1 LLQNMQR
8 MKAFIHQQVNWP
20 NFTWKNDEI
29 VNLLSEARNLQ
40 GRLIGKMESLGF
52 DLRNEALLDTLT
64 LDVLKSS
71 EIEGEYLNPD
81 QVRSSIARRLG
92 MEIAGSV
99 ESDRNVDGV
108 VEMMLD
114 ATQNCFKPLTAERLF
129 DWHAALFPTGRSG
142 MYKITV
148 ADWRKD
154 TTGPMQVVSGALGKE
169 KVHFQ
174 APDSILV
181 EKEMNQFLDWFNNN
195 SKIDLVIKA
204 AIAHLW
210 FVTIHPFED
219 GNGRITRALTDML
232 LAQSDKS
239 NQRFY
244 SMSAQIRIERKE
256 YYEILEKTQKGNL
269 DITEWIQWFLN
280 CLINAL
286 KSTDSL
292 LIRVLFKADF
302 WTKHAGVLINER
314 QKKLLNKLLDGFDG
328 KLTSSK
334 WAKIAKCS
342 KDTAI
347 RDINDLID
355 KNILQKE
362 AAGGRSTN
370 YELKIP
376 VPLFPVPL
384 FLCSSVLL
392 FFILPLYPVLPLGQL
407 KIGIPETKQPL
418 QSFRK
423 DQVAFPGFKVVAYLN
438 RPFWV
443 GHGAAKLLQVS
454 GMG

>member
-1 LLQNMQR
+1 
-8 MKAFIHQQVNWP
+8 MKAFIHQKDNWP
-20 NFTWKNDEI
+20 EFTWNSNDFLD
-29 VNLLSEARNLQ
+29 LLSEARNLQ
-40 GRLIGKMESLGF
+40 GRLIGKMETLGF

-71 EIEGEYLNPD
+71 EIEGEFLNPG

-92 MEIAGSV
+92 MEIAGAVDSDRSV
-99 ESDRNVDGV
+99 EGV

-114 ATQNCFKPLTAERLF
+114 ATQRCFDPLTADRLF
-129 DWHAALFPTGRSG
+129 GWHSALFPTGRSG

-154 TTGPMQVVSGALGKE
+154 TSGPMQVVSGAMGKE

-174 APDSILV
+174 APDSDLV
-181 EKEMNQFLDWFNNN
+181 EKEMTRFLNWFNN

-219 GNGRITRALTDML
+219 GNGRITRAMTDML
-232 LAQSDKS
+232 LAKADKS

-244 SMSAQIRIERKE
+244 SMSAQIRLERKQ
-256 YYEILEKTQKGNL
+256 YYEILENTQKGNL
-269 DITEWIQWFLN
+269 DITDWIVWFLN

-286 KSTDSL
+286 KSTDSIL
-292 LIRVLFKADF
+292 TKVLFKADF
-302 WTKHAGVLINER
+302 WQKQINTAINDR
-314 QKKLLNKLLDGFDG
+314 QRKLLNRLLDGFDG

-342 KDTAI
+342 KDSAV

-355 KNILQKE
+355 KGILQRE
-362 AAGGRSTN
+362 VAGGRSTN
-370 YELKIP
+370 YEL
-376 VPLFPVPL
+376 
-384 FLCSSVLL
+384 
-392 FFILPLYPVLPLGQL
+392 
-407 KIGIPETKQPL
+407 IGMPAGNNKYT
-418 QSFRK
+418 
-423 DQVAFPGFKVVAYLN
+423 
-438 RPFWV
+438 
-443 GHGAAKLLQVS
+443 
-454 GMG
+454 